1 MTGGICLRH
10 LLAIGDLGKEE
21 LEGLVGRGL
30 ALREGAAPGRAEGA
44 IATVFYE
51 NSTRTRLSFQQAG
64 ALLGLRHLSI
74 STEGSSIQ
82 KGESLED
89 TLRTVAAVGA
99 RVAAVRSPW
108 GLSLQALPALPL
120 QLVNA
125 GDGWAQH
132 PTQAI
137 ADLMTVQREFGSIRG
152 RTLLIIGDILHSRV
166 ARSNA
171 QGFRALGARVLVAG
185 PPTLLPPGLAESLGT
200 EEVAVEDGLRAAD
213 ACMVLRLQR
222 ERQERGYLPSIAEYR
237 RVWGLTETRAELLR
251 DHAVILH
258 PGPQNRD
265 VEIDDALVAG
275 PRSRIAE
282 QITCGVFG
290 RAALLEA
297 MLDAH

>member
-1 MTGGICLRH
+1 MRH
-10 LLAIGDLGKEE
+10 LLAIRDLAQAE
-21 LEGLVGRGL
+21 LQALVARGL
-30 ALREGAAPGRAEGA
+30 ALREGATPAKAQGA

-51 NSTRTRLSFQQAG
+51 DSTRTRLSFQQAG
-64 ALLGLRHLSI
+64 ALLGLHHLSI

-82 KGESLED
+82 KGESVED
-89 TLRTVAAVGA
+89 TLRTVAALGA

-108 GLSLQALPALPL
+108 GLSLQALTDLPI

-137 ADLMTVQREFGSIRG
+137 ADLIAVKREFGEMQG
-152 RTLLIIGDILHSRV
+152 RTLLIVGDILHSRV

-171 QGFRALGARVLVAG
+171 EGFRALGARVLLAG
-185 PPTLLPPGLAESLGT
+185 PPTLLPPGLAQGLGA
-200 EEVAVEDGLRAAD
+200 EEVQLEEGLRQAD
-213 ACMVLRLQR
+213 VCMVLRLQR

-237 RVWGLTETRAELLR
+237 RLWGLTAARAALL
-251 DHAVILH
+251 HEGAVILH

-265 VEIDDALVAG
+265 VEIDDELVAA
-275 PRSRIAE
+275 PQSRIAE
-282 QITCGVFG
+282 QITSGVYG
-290 RAALLEA
+290 RAAVLEA